1 MLTRDG
7 GPCESVLARIPARDA
22 LQVQFLA
29 RQMAGFMLQDAFVAL
44 AYGPQKDGVC
54 IVGHAH
60 ALHALALE
68 GMKVGTSHETRLCLH
83 VTRDGQ
89 AP

>member
-1 MLTRDG
+1 MSLSPEPCQGCSLSAILCKADG
-7 GPCESVLARIPARDA
+7 C
-22 LQVQFLA
+22 
-29 RQMAGFMLQDAFVAL
+29 FMLQDAFVAL

-54 IVGHAH
+54 TLSHAH

-68 GMKVGTSHETRLCLH
+68 GMKVGTSYETRLCHH